1 MSKSN
6 AAVAVSQPLTA
17 NDKRYK
23 LSSVE
28 KIDSPDGGAGTWYRY
43 VIDGGYAPVI
53 GSRQGTRK
61 QVEKYAQQFATELNQ
76 RRRSGGPTTMIRSRK
91 SSNSNNSS
99 S

>member
-6 AAVAVSQPLTA
+6 AAMALQAPLTA

-28 KIDSPDGGAGTWYRY
+28 KIDSPDGGSGSWHRY

-61 QVEKYAQQFATELNQ
+61 QVERYAQQFATELNQ

-91 SSNSNNSS
+91 SASS
-99 S
+99 SSS